1 MLHCAAYRCTVKC
14 IFVLIGMPTGL
25 LSLGISEAVRAADWL
40 AVALVL
46 PLIRAIQA
54 IKQYSKQWRST
65 VFHMRSIFFP
75 CMVMFLVSV
84 FAFFCVR

>member
-1 MLHCAAYRCTVKC
+1 
-14 IFVLIGMPTGL
+14 MPTGL

-65 VFHMRSIFFP
+65 VFHMHIIF
-75 CMVMFLVSV
+75 CLVWLCFRLGFVLS
-84 FAFFCVR
+84 FM